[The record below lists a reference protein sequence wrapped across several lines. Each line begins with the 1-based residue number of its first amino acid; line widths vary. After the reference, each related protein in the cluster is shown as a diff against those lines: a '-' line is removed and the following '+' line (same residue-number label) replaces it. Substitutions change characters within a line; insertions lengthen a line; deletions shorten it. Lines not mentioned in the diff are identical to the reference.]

1 MNIRR
6 SLPAVAGLFIV
17 FAAFAAK
24 HKLPTP
30 PPSEFA
36 DAESSVNV
44 PIPTDRGRLLRLTF
58 AFDPSPTSAVQV
70 ALGNDENGDE
80 NLEPE
85 ETQFTIGCDCGEW
98 FARRE
103 EGREEGR
110 EAGREEGTGNG
121 ERVGWGVATTNGRQQ
136 TVRSCVLS
144 LSKDAAERWSLA
156 KVTTHNAADTNV
168 TVSAKSFNPGT
179 ALIVR

>member
-103 EGREEGR
+103 EG
-110 EAGREEGTGNG
+110 TGNG
-121 ERVGWGVATTNGRQQ
+121 ERVEWGVATTNGRQQ
-136 TVRSCVLS
+136 TVRSCVLNQ
-144 LSKDAAERWSLA
+144 SKDAAERWSLA
-156 KVTTHNAADTNV
+156 KVTTHNAADTNITV
-168 TVSAKSFNPGT
+168 TAKFFNPGT
-179 ALIVR
+179 ALILR

>member
-1 MNIRR
+1 M
-6 SLPAVAGLFIV
+6 PAVAGVFIAT
-17 FAAFAAK
+17 AAFAAK
-24 HKLPTP
+24 HALPTP

-36 DAESSVNV
+36 DAESSVHV
-44 PIPTDRGRLLRLTF
+44 PVQTDRGRLLRLTF

-70 ALGNDENGDE
+70 ALGNDDNRDE

-85 ETQFTIGCDCGEW
+85 ETRFVVGCDCGEW

-103 EGREEGR
+103 RGTA
-110 EAGREEGTGNG
+110 AGEQAA
-121 ERVGWGVATTNGRQQ
+121 WGVVTTNGRQQ

>member
-6 SLPAVAGLFIV
+6 SLPAVAGVFIAT
-17 FAAFAAK
+17 AAFAAK
-24 HKLPTP
+24 HALPTP

-36 DAESSVNV
+36 DAESSVHV
-44 PIPTDRGRLLRLTF
+44 PVQTDRGRLLRLTF

-70 ALGNDENGDE
+70 ALGNDDNRDE

-85 ETQFTIGCDCGEW
+85 ETRFVVGCDCGEW

-103 EGREEGR
+103 G
-110 EAGREEGTGNG
+110 GREEGTGNG
-121 ERVGWGVATTNGRQQ
+121 ELVEWGVVTTNGRQQ
-136 TVRSCVLS
+136 TVRACVLS

-168 TVSAKSFNPGT
+168 TVSAKFFNPGT

>member
-103 EGREEGR
+103 EG
-110 EAGREEGTGNG
+110 TGNG
-121 ERVGWGVATTNGRQQ
+121 EQVEWGVATTNGRQQ
-136 TVRSCVLS
+136 TVRSCVLNQ
-144 LSKDAAERWSLA
+144 SKDAAERWSLA
-156 KVTTHNAADTNV
+156 KVTTHNAADTNITV
-168 TVSAKSFNPGT
+168 TAKFFNPGT
-179 ALIVR
+179 ALILR

>member
-103 EGREEGR
+103 EG
-110 EAGREEGTGNG
+110 TGNG
-121 ERVGWGVATTNGRQQ
+121 EQVEWFLLGILSSVHSVTS
-136 TVRSCVLS
+136 VHSFVLT
-144 LSKDAAERWSLA
+144 L
-156 KVTTHNAADTNV
+156 
-168 TVSAKSFNPGT
+168 VSVHS
-179 ALIVR
+179 